1 MVVSMSSSICSFSG
15 FVFAIFISPKY
26 VLGWFWIAVG
36 LDIGICY
43 GSGDEGGEGSG
54 GGGAW
59 KFLWNEL
66 SDGGG
71 GGIKLLKVG
80 KYCGGIGAP
89 LLLLS
94 LDLLPSFC
102 SASNLFCKSKSMR
115 GLGAF
120 LIILLARSFFPI
132 SSSQRKDPT
141 TGFSASKVEMSSNTE
156 L

>member
-1 MVVSMSSSICSFSG
+1 MV
-15 FVFAIFISPKY
+15 
-26 VLGWFWIAVG
+26 
-36 LDIGICY
+36 
-43 GSGDEGGEGSG
+43 G
-54 GGGAW
+54 GG
-59 KFLWNEL
+59 
-66 SDGGG
+66 GGG

-120 LIILLARSFFPI
+120 LIILLLRSFFPI
-132 SSSQRKDPT
+132 
-141 TGFSASKVEMSSNTE
+141 
-156 L
+156 